1 MSKQKHNNISAQ
13 KAMIINEL
21 ERLRNQMIK
30 QEQLFNLADSSE
42 LIDAAIF
49 EQRAIEA
56 RYAMLLKQAKENGI
70 AISCTD
76 RSERNVKI

>member
-1 MSKQKHNNISAQ
+1 MNKRKHDDISAQ
-13 KAMIINEL
+13 KTMVIDEL

-56 RYAMLLKQAKENGI
+56 RYAMLLKRARENGI

-76 RSERNVKI
+76 RLERNVKL